1 MYRIFLTPKAI
12 RDLDKIPRDVQ
23 KKIAHVFETKFKH
36 DPFSHVL
43 DIKKLQKPE
52 VDYRLR
58 IGEYRVL
65 YSVKKDLITVYK
77 IRHRKDVYR

>member
-1 MYRIFLTPKAI
+1 M
-12 RDLDKIPRDVQ
+12 Q
-23 KKIAHVFETKFKH
+23 KKIAHVFETKFKL
-36 DPFSHVL
+36 DPFSHIL

-58 IGEYRVL
+58 IGEYRIL
-65 YSVKKDLITVYK
+65 YSVKKDIITVYK